1 MSFTATVKDEVSK
14 LDIPETEKIS
24 ELSAIVQNNDY
35 SNGIKIVTE
44 NNSVAR
50 LVYSLFKD
58 LFNVY
63 AKVSVRRGYNYSKNM
78 LYTLEVKNKV
88 ADILK
93 SLGIIGAVP
102 ENFIYADEALLM
114 AYLKGLFL
122 MF

>member
-1 MSFTATVKDEVSK
+1 M
-14 LDIPETEKIS
+14 
-24 ELSAIVQNNDY
+24 
-35 SNGIKIVTE
+35 
-44 NNSVAR
+44 
-50 LVYSLFKD
+50 
-58 LFNVY
+58 Y

-122 MF
+122 MKASVNDPKTSRYHLEFNLDNLEYAEFIQKSLNYFHLNSKIL

>member
-102 ENFIYADEALLM
+102 ENFIYADEALLR
-114 AYLKGLFL
+114 AYLKG
-122 MF
+122 